1 MTDYAARLS
10 TQAQRTALA
19 VVANYALH
27 VLGRKTLATLGP
39 NSLRPSERLYLA
51 ELVPSTVH
59 SVLLASAATYFV
71 FGTGMFAAD
80 MVEEYDSEP
89 LDWILAFSAGYSIH
103 DSVVCWLHKEHLTM
117 YAHHI
122 AMAFGA
128 FGMSVYKRGALAP
141 LFFYVS
147 EWSVPVQNALYLA
160 EKTQASR
167 STVRALLVL
176 RLAMFLVFRT
186 AQLPSF
192 IYVLQSRGIPFVD
205 SMRRLH
211 WLPAGG
217 IINNVVL
224 ISILNIIWTVAVV
237 RRTAPVLR
245 ELLLQRKAKK

>member
-1 MTDYAARLS
+1 MSATQRLV

-27 VLGRKTLATLGP
+27 VLGRKTLATMGP
-39 NSLRPSERLYLA
+39 STLKASERLYLA

-59 SVLLASAATYFV
+59 SVLLASAATFFV
-71 FGTGMFAAD
+71 FGTDMFATS
-80 MVEEYDSEP
+80 MVDEYESDA

-103 DSVVCWLHKEHLTM
+103 DSVVCWLHKEHVTM

-128 FGMSVYKRGALAP
+128 FGMSVYRRGALAP

-167 STVRALLVL
+167 PTVRALLVL
-176 RLAMFLVFRT
+176 RLVMFLLFRT

-192 IYVLQSRGIPFVD
+192 IYVLRSRGIPFID
-205 SMRRLH
+205 SLRRLH

-217 IINNVVL
+217 IVNNVAL
-224 ISILNIIWTVAVV
+224 ISVLNLIWTAAVV

-245 ELLLQRKAKK
+245 ELLQRKVKK